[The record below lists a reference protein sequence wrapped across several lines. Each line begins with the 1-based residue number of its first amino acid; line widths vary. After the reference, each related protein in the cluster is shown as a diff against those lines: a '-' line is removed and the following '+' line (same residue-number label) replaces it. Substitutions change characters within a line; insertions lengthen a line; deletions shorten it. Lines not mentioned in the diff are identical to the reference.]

1 MKKVL
6 FLGSSN
12 TFGVGLHTFKEKYL
26 TEEGIKEIKWPYN
39 QSEEDNKF
47 IYSVRWTGLVADHL
61 NRIEI
66 NVAEAGGSPAESLY
80 RLQNTNLTDTDYI
93 FFEFSGIYNYF
104 DRYLYYLNNIDT
116 EYILYFLDDMY
127 PLNIIDITILTR
139 LIDIMNKNDNIKLIK
154 LSLDSY
160 PFNNGNKVIYDN
172 IHFIKANNNLDEYI
186 LNLQPFIIK
195 KNFFI
200 DLVNYCKKNNTFT
213 HQNGGLEVFGTNFFK
228 NTNYIALRV
237 INEVVKIPYS
247 GGIVTSGIISDPIKK
262 MLKEKEDIDIK
273 TYDNN
278 LIYELTNVELNNLGD
293 RLKEHY
299 NDLNIKCI
307 DS

>member
-1 MKKVL
+1 M
-6 FLGSSN
+6 
-12 TFGVGLHTFKEKYL
+12 YL
-26 TEEGIKEIKWPYN
+26 TCHTYKSLWMPFIKLKKKYISNIKMYLCTDLIKENDLNDLNDLNDINDINILNFNEKSNFSIK
-39 QSEEDNKF
+39 
-47 IYSVRWTGLVADHL
+47 G
-61 NRIEI
+61 
-66 NVAEAGGSPAESLY
+66 
-80 RLQNTNLTDTDYI
+80 
-93 FFEFSGIYNYF
+93 NYF